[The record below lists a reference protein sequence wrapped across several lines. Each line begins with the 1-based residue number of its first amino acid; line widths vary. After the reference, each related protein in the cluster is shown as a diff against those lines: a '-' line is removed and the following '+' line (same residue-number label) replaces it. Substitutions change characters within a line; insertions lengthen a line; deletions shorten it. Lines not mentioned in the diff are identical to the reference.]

1 MRCSETMADNPWR
14 DIEAPA
20 FVDTVNARRID
31 AGSPWDF
38 FWARAIDGRVM
49 LTLRHAASLS
59 PATRLPQ
66 IRDIDITVSDADEH
80 RKCTLGFKLRDAS
93 LQDLFHT
100 LCLDIV
106 SAAADAVSEADAV
119 NMALRRT
126 WRWHHLLRGGRPGL
140 LSVESQMGL
149 IGELLILERYLLP
162 LLPTSVAVE
171 AWRGPLGSPKDFEVG
186 LLAIEAKA
194 RRGSSQPSVAITSE
208 HQLDSAGVHSLYL
221 HVVDLSPAP
230 EAMSESFSVSDLA
243 GRVRERIAADDPGV
257 VGTFEG
263 LLTASGLAPEHDYSD
278 SCFVEGRSRLFGVD
292 SGFPRIAAA
301 DILPGVERVTYSIML
316 DLCGAFEVNDGD
328 LHDAI
333 ARLGESDAD

>member
-1 MRCSETMADNPWR
+1 MSNNPWQ
-14 DIEAPA
+14 DIEPPSSAHTA
-20 FVDTVNARRID
+20 NARRID
-31 AGSPWDF
+31 ADLPWDF
-38 FWARAIDGRVM
+38 FWARAVDGRVM
-49 LTLRHAASLS
+49 LTLQHAASSS
-59 PATRLPQ
+59 PVSRLPR
-66 IRDIDITVSDADEH
+66 IRDIEVSLSAADEH
-80 RKCTLGFKLRDAS
+80 GASTLGLKLRESS

-106 SAAADAVSEADAV
+106 SSTTHAVSESDAI
-119 NMALRRT
+119 NTALRRT
-126 WRWHHLLRGGRPGL
+126 WRWHHLLRGGRSEL
-140 LSVESQMGL
+140 LSVEEQMGL
-149 IGELLILERYLLP
+149 IGELLILERHLLP

-230 EAMSESFSVSDLA
+230 EAMSESFSVSEVA
-243 GRVRERIAADDPGV
+243 SRVRERIAADAPGV
-257 VGTFEG
+257 VGTFDG
-263 LLTASGLAPEHDYSD
+263 LLTASGLVPEHDYSD
-278 SCFVEGRSRLFGVD
+278 SCFVEGRSRVFSVD
-292 SGFPRIAAA
+292 SDFPRIAAA

-316 DLCGAFEVNDGD
+316 DPCEAFEVNDGD
-328 LHDAI
+328 LHDAV